1 MKLHFPIPRALFIN
15 EYCTQSHIKKEE
27 CLIMQRQKLVINGER
42 LKMTLEQFANFG
54 RTENNGVTRL
64 SLSKEDVRV
73 RDYFRSC
80 CEELGL
86 TVTVDDMGCMYA
98 TLAGS
103 EDKPPILIGSHLDS
117 VKKGGRFDGVLGV
130 VAGLE
135 VVRTLVENQIKP
147 QIPITIVNFT
157 NEEGARFEPSMMASG
172 VLSGKFDKEVMLKKA
187 DSDGVTFGE
196 ALRASG
202 YEGEAENRLKEASAL
217 LELHIE
223 QGPILEKEALSI
235 GVVECVVG
243 MACYEIEV
251 TGESDHAGTT
261 PMNMRKDALFATN
274 NLINEIR
281 TRLGVLDEDL
291 VFTIGR
297 VNVYPSIHTVI
308 PNKVV
313 FTLEARHK
321 DMEIVQ
327 TVKNIIEALPNLT
340 TLNEGCEVKTTKL
353 WERDTVWFEPEICQ
367 LLEKSAQ
374 SLGYSNRRMVSG
386 AGHDAQFIASFVPTA
401 MLFVPSIN
409 GKSHCE
415 EELTTWEDCEK
426 GINVLLDTVLTML
439 AK

>member
-1 MKLHFPIPRALFIN
+1 
-15 EYCTQSHIKKEE
+15 
-27 CLIMQRQKLVINGER
+27 MQKQKLMINGER
-42 LKMTLEQFANFG
+42 LKQELERFADFG

-64 SLSKEDVRV
+64 SLSEEDIRV
-73 RDYFRSC
+73 REYFRAC

-86 TVTVDDMGCMYA
+86 LVKVDDMGCMYA
-98 TLAGS
+98 TLEGT
-103 EDKPPILIGSHLDS
+103 ENKPPILIGSHLDT

-130 VAGLE
+130 VTGLE
-135 VVRTLVENQIKP
+135 VVRTIIENNITP
-147 QIPITIVNFT
+147 RIPITIVNFT

-172 VLSGKFDKEVMLKKA
+172 VLSGKFDKSVMLKKI
-187 DSDGVTFGE
+187 DTEGVTFEE
-196 ALRASG
+196 ALKASG
-202 YEGEAENRLKEASAL
+202 YDGEVENRLKEAAAF
-217 LELHIE
+217 LEMHIE
-223 QGPILEKEALSI
+223 QGPILEKEAFSI

-281 TRLGVLDEDL
+281 RHLSTLDNEL

-321 DMEIVQ
+321 DMEIVN
-327 TVKNIIEALPNLT
+327 TVKDFIQSLPHLGV
-340 TLNEGCEVKTTKL
+340 NEGCEIKTTKL
-353 WERDTVWFEPEICQ
+353 WERDTVWFEPEICK
-367 LLEKSAQ
+367 LLEQSAE
-374 SLGYSNRRMVSG
+374 SLGYSNKRMVSG
-386 AGHDAQFIASFVPTA
+386 AGHDAQFIASYVPTT

-415 EELTTWEDCEK
+415 EELTSWEDCEK
-426 GINVLLDTVLTML
+426 GVNVILDTVLTL
-439 AK
+439 LSK

>member
-1 MKLHFPIPRALFIN
+1 
-15 EYCTQSHIKKEE
+15 
-27 CLIMQRQKLVINGER
+27 MQKQKLMINGER
-42 LKMTLEQFANFG
+42 LKQELERFADFG

-64 SLSKEDVRV
+64 SLSEEDIRV
-73 RDYFRSC
+73 RDYFRAC

-86 TVTVDDMGCMYA
+86 LVKVDDIGCMYA
-98 TLAGS
+98 TLEGT
-103 EDKPPILIGSHLDS
+103 ENKPPILIGSHLDS

-130 VAGLE
+130 VTGLE
-135 VVRTLVENQIKP
+135 VVRTIIENNIKP
-147 QIPITIVNFT
+147 RIPITIVNFT

-172 VLSGKFDKEVMLKKA
+172 VLSGKFDKSVMLKKI
-187 DSDGVTFGE
+187 DSEGVTFEE
-196 ALRASG
+196 ALIASG
-202 YEGEAENRLKEASAL
+202 YKGEVENRLKEAAAF
-217 LELHIE
+217 LEMHIE
-223 QGPILEKEALSI
+223 QGPILEKEAFSI

-261 PMNMRKDALFATN
+261 PMNMRKDALFAAN

-281 TRLGVLDEDL
+281 SHLGTLDNEL

-321 DMEIVQ
+321 DMEIVNA
-327 TVKNIIEALPNLT
+327 VKDFIHSLPHLGV
-340 TLNEGCEVKTTKL
+340 NEGCEVKTTKL
-353 WERDTVWFEPEICQ
+353 WERDTVWFEPEICK
-367 LLEKSAQ
+367 LLEQSAE
-374 SLGYSNRRMVSG
+374 SLGYSNKRMVSG
-386 AGHDAQFIASFVPTA
+386 AGHDAQFIASYVPTA

-426 GINVLLDTVLTML
+426 GVNVILDTVLTL
-439 AK
+439 LSK